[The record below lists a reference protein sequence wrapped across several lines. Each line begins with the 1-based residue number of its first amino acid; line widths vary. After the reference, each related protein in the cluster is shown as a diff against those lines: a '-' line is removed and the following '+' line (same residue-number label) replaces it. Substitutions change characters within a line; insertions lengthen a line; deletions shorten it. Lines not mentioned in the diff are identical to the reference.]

1 MSSPDLQTVVI
12 ACPNC
17 GTRYQV
23 PIATLGLTGRE
34 VRCAQCSKSWHAL
47 ATAEQED
54 AMFAPEEEKA
64 LDAAFEAAQK
74 AVAPAPI
81 APPPAVPAPAEPAN
95 GQDKTLADIRAA
107 LAPKPKL
114 QAPSAAD
121 QAKLK
126 NSRHAFE
133 LRLEA
138 LRNSL
143 PMAKLRRVARLAGAL
158 VLAAILGIGF
168 FGRYEIVRL
177 VPELAAIYSA
187 IGLRVN
193 IVGLEFEDIKTL
205 MSLRQGKNVI
215 LVTARIRSATTK
227 PVAVPLILVTL
238 LDEAGTVLLEW
249 TVQPQGNE
257 MSPGDIMDFSSEL
270 SSPPAGA
277 ARVRLSFTTGGT
289 AASSAKVS

>member
-47 ATAEQED
+47 ATAEHED

-64 LDAAFEAAQK
+64 LDAAFEAAEMT
-74 AVAPAPI
+74 VAPAP
-81 APPPAVPAPAEPAN
+81 PPPAAPVPAPAEPRA
-95 GQDKTLADIRAA
+95 GEDKTLADLRAA
-107 LAPKPKL
+107 IAPKPKP

-138 LRNSL
+138 LRSSL
-143 PMAKLRRVARLAGAL
+143 PMAKLRRVARLVGAL
-158 VLAAILGIGF
+158 VLVAILGIGF
-168 FGRYEIVRL
+168 FARYDIVRL

-215 LVTARIRSATTK
+215 LVTAKIRSATTK
-227 PVAVPLILVTL
+227 PVAVPLVLVTL
-238 LDEAGTVLLEW
+238 LDDAGSVLLEW

-257 MSPGDIMDFSSEL
+257 MAPGDVMDFSSEV

-277 ARVRLSFTTGGT
+277 TRVRLSFTTGGS
-289 AASSAKVS
+289 AAKPAKVS